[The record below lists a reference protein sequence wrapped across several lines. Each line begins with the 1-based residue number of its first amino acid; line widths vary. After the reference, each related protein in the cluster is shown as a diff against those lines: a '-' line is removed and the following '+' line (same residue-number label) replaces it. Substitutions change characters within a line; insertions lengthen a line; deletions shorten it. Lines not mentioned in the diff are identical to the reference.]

1 MVLPSGVNKAA
12 GLKRALKHL
21 GIRAGDVVAV
31 GDAEND
37 HALFDYCGYSA
48 AVANALASVKEHAR
62 WGLQGTDR
70 AGVSE
75 LIDLIMASDEKRI

>member
-48 AVANALASVKEHAR
+48 AVANALASVKEHAK
-62 WGLQGTDR
+62 WVLQGADG

-75 LIDLIMASDEKRI
+75 LINWIVAYDEKRV